1 MHATSVKPAPSGHR
15 RNHRGYVL
23 DAQGTEHPI
32 TEEMIQQACRELE
45 LVLARAM
52 QPRPIF
58 KRR

>member
-1 MHATSVKPAPSGHR
+1 MHATSVKPAPTGQRH
-15 RNHRGYVL
+15 NHRGYVL

-45 LVLARAM
+45 RMLDTAM